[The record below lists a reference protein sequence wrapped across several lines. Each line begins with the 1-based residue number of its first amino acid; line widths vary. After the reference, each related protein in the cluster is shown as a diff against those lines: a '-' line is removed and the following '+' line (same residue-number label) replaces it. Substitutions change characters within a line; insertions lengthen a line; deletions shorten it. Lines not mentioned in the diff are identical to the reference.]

1 MCRTVGPDRQN
12 IIHAGP
18 VDRQSF
24 DVSRAQS
31 KNGHLGQ
38 KKFNLVA
45 SVTNIIEVGD
55 RKFWIIFRHRFHF
68 SDRHIA
74 VNKIGTRTLANASIS
89 IFGRV
94 KCFELAHSGE

>member
-1 MCRTVGPDRQN
+1 MCRTVGPDQQN

-38 KKFNLVA
+38 KKINLVA
-45 SVTNIIEVGD
+45 SETSIIEVGD
-55 RKFWIIFRHRFHF
+55 RKFWIIFRHRLLKNLYHLVIL
-68 SDRHIA
+68 H
-74 VNKIGTRTLANASIS
+74 
-89 IFGRV
+89 
-94 KCFELAHSGE
+94 